1 MNIANQLTVLRVF
14 LTFGFIYLIHQSS
27 CSQQWAA
34 AVIFVIASITDF
46 LDGYLARKYDLISD
60 FGKIADPIADKFLIL
75 SAFYVFYQFGVITW
89 WMIVVIFIREIGL
102 TLIRFN
108 AIKNKRVLAAESLGK
123 YKTVAQIFT
132 ICIILLSGLLL
143 SSSEGFCGPQVI
155 VGGRWQSNIDLLMY
169 LTVVLTLVSGFS
181 FLWNNRKELL

>member
-14 LTFGFIYLIHQSS
+14 LTFGFIYLIHQST
-27 CSQQWAA
+27 CLQQWAA
-34 AVIFVIASITDF
+34 AGIFAMAAITDF
-46 LDGYLARKYDLISD
+46 LDGYLARKYNLISD

-75 SAFYVFYQFGVITW
+75 SAFYVFYQFDLIAW

-102 TLIRFN
+102 TLLRFN
-108 AIKNKRVLAAESLGK
+108 AMKHKKVLAAESLGK

-143 SSSEGFCGPQVI
+143 SSSEGFCGPKAI
-155 VGGRWQSNIDLLMY
+155 SGRWALNIDILMY
-169 LTVVLTLVSGFS
+169 LTVILTLVSGFS